1 MCIGVITLGYCV
13 DRWIGKDDI
22 ASAVCCNVYLGQDSM
37 PTYLLVTPSRNTSN
51 GMAKIN
57 KYFLLFQV
65 FFFMLVTVIFLSAI
79 HAEEIFAV

>member
-13 DRWIGKDDI
+13 ERWIGKDDI

-37 PTYLLVTPSRNTSN
+37 PTWPLVTPSSNTSN

-65 FFFMLVTVIFLSAI
+65 FFFMLVTVRLFS
-79 HAEEIFAV
+79 